1 MKESIITVLM
11 VEPEKT
17 AYAYKLENK
26 LEAFQVAVGG
36 LIETTSV
43 QEENLVAVCNE
54 EGKVENLPL
63 NRVLTDENNV
73 PYDIIAGTFFVA
85 GTDDEGNFRSLTLK
99 ELKTMKRRFM
109 QPETF
114 HYIEPLDKV
123 IVSRGPLKV
132 YPPLYLKS
140 YAHASKAGEDEICF
154 ASTRENLR
162 CKAAIEEVLH
172 QISIDSSSIS
182 MEDAVANVLDAYGV
196 DRVAYVLAYTV
207 RKASVWFSIEQ
218 LAWAKTVRLQDDVD
232 DLVTSKRLIINV
244 APVQLEAFIEAL
256 RFREVI

>member
-54 EGKVENLPL
+54 EGKAENLPF

-73 PYDIIAGTFFVA
+73 PYDVIAGTFFVA
-85 GTDDEGNFRSLTLK
+85 GIDDEGNFRSLTLK
-99 ELKTMKRRFM
+99 ELKTMKKRFM

-114 HYIEPLDKV
+114 YYIEPLDQV
-123 IVSRGPLKV
+123 IISRGPLKV

-154 ASTRENLR
+154 ASTRENLK
-162 CKAAIEEVLH
+162 CKAAIKEALH
-172 QISIDSSSIS
+172 QISKDTSSMDSAIAS
-182 MEDAVANVLDAYGV
+182 VLDEYGLE
-196 DRVAYVLAYTV
+196 RVIYVLAYTV
-207 RKASVWFSIEQ
+207 RKSANRISAEQ
-218 LAWAKTVRLQDDVD
+218 LAWAKTVQLQDDVD
-232 DLVTSKRLIINV
+232 DLVSSKRLVIDV
-244 APVQLEAFIEAL
+244 DPAQLEAFIEAL
-256 RFREVI
+256 RFREVL